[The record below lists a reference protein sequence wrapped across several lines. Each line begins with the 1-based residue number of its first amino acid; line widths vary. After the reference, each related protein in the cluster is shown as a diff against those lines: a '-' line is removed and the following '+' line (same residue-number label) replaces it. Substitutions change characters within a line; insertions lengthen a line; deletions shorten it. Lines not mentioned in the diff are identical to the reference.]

1 MAGVVH
7 VPWYAT
13 VFRGDKLEAA
23 LQEIAPLALRYGATW
38 YAVHRNRDDPYKLLQ
53 MSTFESKED
62 WERYWYGPDM
72 VRFRAVN
79 QSLYQVPLLY
89 SWATVTVEG
98 GIGTEGGVGHAE
110 LQTATGASGT
120 GDMM

>member
-23 LQEIAPLALRYGATW
+23 LKEIAPIALRYGASS

-53 MSTFESKED
+53 MATFESKSD
-62 WERYWYGPDM
+62 WERYWNGPDM
-72 VRFRAVN
+72 IRFRAVN

-89 SWATVTVEG
+89 SWADVIVEG
-98 GIGTEGGVGHAE
+98 YLDEEPPIRTDLTEDRSVTGTAE
-110 LQTATGASGT
+110 
-120 GDMM
+120 MN

>member
-23 LQEIAPLALRYGATW
+23 LKEIAPIALRYGASS

-53 MSTFESKED
+53 MATFESKSD
-62 WERYWYGPDM
+62 WERYWNGPDM
-72 VRFRAVN
+72 IRFRAVN

-89 SWATVTVEG
+89 SWADVVVEG
-98 GIGTEGGVGHAE
+98 YLDEERQREDLRGDREV
-110 LQTATGASGT
+110 SGT
-120 GDMM
+120 AEMN